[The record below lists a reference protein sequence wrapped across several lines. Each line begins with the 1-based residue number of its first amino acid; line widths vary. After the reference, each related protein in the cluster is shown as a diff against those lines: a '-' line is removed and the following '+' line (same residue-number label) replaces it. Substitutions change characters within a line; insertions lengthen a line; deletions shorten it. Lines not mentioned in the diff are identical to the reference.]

1 MRVLF
6 MGTPDFAVPCLEN
19 LINSNFDIVGVFTQ
33 PDKPRGR
40 KQEMAEPDVKVCALK
55 HGLDV
60 YQPKTLKTQDSY
72 ELIKSLEPDVIVVVA
87 YGKILPKNIL
97 GFPKL
102 GCINV
107 HASLLPKY
115 RGSAPIQWSVINGE
129 KETGVTIMQM
139 DEGIDTGDI
148 LVVEKMPVGLFDTS
162 ESMFEKLS
170 ALGAKTLVNALKRLE
185 KGELEAV
192 KQDDSLATYS
202 PMIKKSMGKID
213 WKKSSEDVHNLIRGM
228 YSWPIAYTYY
238 KGKMLKI
245 YSSKPSCLSG
255 SPGEVLSL
263 SPFVI
268 ACADKSVEITQL
280 QLEGKKRMDSSAFL
294 MGQNIKKGYIFEE

>member
-6 MGTPDFAVPCLEN
+6 MGTPDFAVPCLES

-40 KQEMAEPDVKVCALK
+40 NQKLTEPDVKVCALK
-55 HGLDV
+55 YGLDV
-60 YQPKTLKTQDSY
+60 YQPKTLKTQESF
-72 ELIKSLEPDVIVVVA
+72 ELIKNLDPDVIVVVA
-87 YGKILPKNIL
+87 YGKILPKAIL
-97 GFPKL
+97 DFPKF

-115 RGSAPIQWSVINGE
+115 RGAAPIQWSVINGE
-129 KETGVTIMQM
+129 KETGVTIMKM

-148 LVVEKMPVGLFDTS
+148 LMVEKMPVGLFDTS

-170 ALGAKTLVNALKRLE
+170 LLGAKTLVTVLKKLE
-185 KGELEAV
+185 KGELEPI
-192 KQDDSLATYS
+192 KQDNSQAVYS
-202 PMIKKSMGKID
+202 PMIEKSMGKID

-245 YSSKPSCLSG
+245 YSSKPSGLSG
-255 SPGEVLSL
+255 RPGEVLSL
-263 SPFVI
+263 SPFI
-268 ACADKSVEITQL
+268 IGCADKSVEIIQL
-280 QLEGKKRMDSSAFL
+280 QLEGKKRMDAYAFL
-294 MGQNIKKGYIFEE
+294 MGQNIEKGYIFKE